1 MRLYRRKV
9 LEIRMQS
16 VGYHDVNK
24 LVRDVCLGMNGCQE
38 GGGGGG
44 GGNACRLGLKM
55 STIMRPNIIS
65 SRRKMHFL
73 LPVFF

>member
-1 MRLYRRKV
+1 
-9 LEIRMQS
+9 MQS
-16 VGYHDVNK
+16 IRYRDLNK

-44 GGNACRLGLKM
+44 GGGGNVCRLGLKM
-55 STIMRPNIIS
+55 STIMRPNIMS
-65 SRRKMHFL
+65 NRRKMHFL